1 MGRPADKPS
10 AVPEPPPLDDGRA
23 GRVEV
28 DSRGH
33 NVWRWARAALDS
45 TSILLKR
52 LENKDLALEPTQKVP
67 VVPGADARTAAKG
80 TPAGKPSAPGKPAA
94 TPASKA
100 ADAAPRKG
108 AKRPDATRG
117 QIRRDTGGGFD
128 PYNSR

>member
-10 AVPEPPPLDDGRA
+10 AAPEPPPPDDGRP
-23 GRVEV
+23 GRVEI

-52 LENKDLALEPTQKVP
+52 LDNKDLALEPTQKVP
-67 VVPGADARTAAKG
+67 VVPGADTRTAPKG
-80 TPAGKPSAPGKPAA
+80 ASAAKPSAA
-94 TPASKA
+94 KA
-100 ADAAPRKG
+100 APQKG
-108 AKRPDATRG
+108 AKRPDPMRG